1 MFASGKFSA
10 SNNHSKGILNIDPR
24 NSKILLTEA
33 PMNPKKNREKLIETM
48 FEKYGVQGMIQ
59 ILFIMYL
66 LSYLFDFEL
75 DLNQT
80 KVLMLQSR
88 PC

>member
-1 MFASGKFSA
+1 MITSGKFSA

>member
-1 MFASGKFSA
+1 MLTSGKFSA
-10 SNNHSKGILNIDPR
+10 ANNHPKGILNIDPR

-59 ILFIMYL
+59 ILFSAYI
-66 LSYLFDFEL
+66 SYLFDFEL
-75 DLNQT
+75 VLNQL

>member
-1 MFASGKFSA
+1 MLASGKFSS

-59 ILFIMYL
+59 ISIFLIHHVFALICST
-66 LSYLFDFEL
+66 LS
-75 DLNQT
+75 
-80 KVLMLQSR
+80 
-88 PC
+88 

>member
-1 MFASGKFSA
+1 MLAIGNLSA
-10 SNNHSKGILNIDPR
+10 GNNHSKGILNIDPR

-59 ILFIMYL
+59 LLFIVYF
-66 LSYLFDFEL
+66 LSFLFDYEL